1 MEKSI
6 YKLKF
11 YGEDYELLGV
21 YSHYANNETL
31 AVVLVD
37 KDTFEPFADI
47 TVNLSNSLA
56 TKTLAYVDTN
66 NNEWA
71 EKFLTDNKI
80 AKPVG
85 EYGFNGRIF
94 GSSGFCVYPLYEFDL
109 TKLMSEEEF
118 EKLGGNENE

>member
-21 YSHYANNETL
+21 YSHYVDNETL
-31 AVVLVD
+31 AVVLVE

-47 TVNLSNSLA
+47 TVNLPISMA

-66 NNEWA
+66 NSEWV
-71 EKFLTDNKI
+71 EKFLKDNKI
-80 AKPVG
+80 AKPTG
-85 EYGFNGRIF
+85 EYGF
-94 GSSGFCVYPLYEFDL
+94 SGFCSYPLYEFDL

-118 EKLGGNENE
+118 SKLRGNENE